1 MNSKLYLCATPIGNL
16 GDVTRRVE
24 NTLAEADLI
33 YAEDTRRA
41 GVLLNSLGLHK
52 PLRSCHEHN
61 ENSRAGE
68 IAAAVREGKAVAY
81 ITDAGMPGVS
91 DPGERLIAAFIRE
104 GLPYEVLPGPSAFIT
119 AAVLSG
125 LPCGEICFIGFL
137 PREGKLR
144 REKLKAYAEVPAT
157 MVIYES
163 PLRAA
168 ATIEELSERWGDRP
182 AALVREITKLYEE
195 AIRGTLRELADRFKE
210 KSPRGE
216 CVLVVAGAEK
226 PEGPCEKQID
236 AMLCALMAN
245 GLSARDA
252 AREAGA
258 ALGAPRNEAYRRA
271 VELSRE
277 SAEGKE
283 EDEE

>member
-24 NTLAEADLI
+24 KTLAEADLI

-61 ENSRAGE
+61 ENSRADE
-68 IAAAVREGKAVAY
+68 IAAAVRGGKAVAY

-91 DPGERLIAAFIRE
+91 DPGERLIAAFMRE
-104 GLPYEVLPGPSAFIT
+104 GLPFEVLPGPSAFIT

-137 PREGKLR
+137 PREGKQR

-168 ATIEELSERWGDRP
+168 ATLEELSQRWGDRP

-195 AIRGTLRELADRFKE
+195 TTRGSLREIAERFRE
-210 KSPRGE
+210 RPPRGE
-216 CVLVVAGAEK
+216 CVLVVAGAKK
-226 PEGPCEKQID
+226 PNGPSEQDMD
-236 AMLCALMAN
+236 AMLRALMAE
-245 GLSARDA
+245 GASLRDA

-277 SAEGKE
+277 SVGEDSE
-283 EDEE
+283 E